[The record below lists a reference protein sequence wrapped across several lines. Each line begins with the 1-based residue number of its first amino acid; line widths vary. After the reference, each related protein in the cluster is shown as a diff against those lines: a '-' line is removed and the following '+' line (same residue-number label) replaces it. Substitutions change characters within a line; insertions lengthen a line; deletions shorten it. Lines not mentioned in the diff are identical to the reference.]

1 MRKAAILAAALAT
14 ATAAVAAATDEQ
26 TVRNPNRISAKGD
39 PNQIICVIDRP
50 PGALLVENRICRT
63 RAEWITLRRETREAV
78 ERVQFF
84 KQTR

>member
-1 MRKAAILAAALAT
+1 MRRSATFAAALVAV
-14 ATAAVAAATDEQ
+14 AAVAASAAEQ
-26 TVRNPNRISAKGD
+26 TVRNPNRVSAKGD

-50 PGALLVENRICRT
+50 PSGLLVENRICRT

>member
-1 MRKAAILAAALAT
+1 MRRAAMVSAALIAAA
-14 ATAAVAAATDEQ
+14 AAAGAAAEEQ
-26 TVRNPNRISAKGD
+26 TVRNPARISAEGD
-39 PNQIICVIDRP
+39 PNQIICVIDQP
-50 PGALLVENRICRT
+50 PGSLLVRNRICRT